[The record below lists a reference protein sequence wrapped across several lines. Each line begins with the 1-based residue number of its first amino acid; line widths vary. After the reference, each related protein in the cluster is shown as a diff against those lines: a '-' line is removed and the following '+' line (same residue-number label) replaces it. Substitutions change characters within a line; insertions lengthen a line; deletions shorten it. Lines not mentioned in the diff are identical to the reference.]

1 MSSGVSQIGYW
12 RETNKAQQGPNAANI
27 DEGGEGATYL
37 SYNVFLGLSV
47 IGGLLALD
55 HLYLRSPL
63 TFLAKIVINILF
75 FGAWWLYD
83 ASQAIFNRDVVKV
96 FGLGVP
102 GMGPKGIA
110 AGVLASDVPD
120 KKHMSFFIY
129 ALALLFGGLFGLD
142 SFIVGDT
149 LEFGIL
155 NGSGN
160 NITFG
165 LGNNSGTYTGY
176 CGLISYYTYTIPST
190 NFALYINIQDTGSG
204 YVIC

>member
-1 MSSGVSQIGYW
+1 VTSTPNNVSFVFRINGGSWVYVNNQTVGNKPSSTQLY
-12 RETNKAQQGPNAANI
+12 N
-27 DEGGEGATYL
+27 
-37 SYNVFLGLSV
+37 SYMN
-47 IGGLLALD
+47 
-55 HLYLRSPL
+55 
-63 TFLAKIVINILF
+63 
-75 FGAWWLYD
+75 
-83 ASQAIFNRDVVKV
+83 
-96 FGLGVP
+96 
-102 GMGPKGIA
+102 
-110 AGVLASDVPD
+110 
-120 KKHMSFFIY
+120 
-129 ALALLFGGLFGLD
+129 

-190 NFALYINIQDTGSG
+190 NFDLYINIQDTGSG